1 MLSILIPTYNYDVF
15 GLTAEVQRQC
25 RLSGIVFEII
35 VLDDASYRFTT
46 ENDRINTLDH
56 CSYSILGQNIGRSK
70 IRNLLA
76 WKARYDWL
84 LFLDADT
91 FPTSDDFIPN
101 YLTEISNGEKVID
114 GGILY
119 KPEKPGKDKMLR
131 WTYGNDREALDVPSR
146 NQNPYWAFL
155 SLNFLIPKRLFEKV
169 RFDETLPNLR
179 HEDTVFSFTMQQLRI
194 PIKHISNPVFHLGL
208 DDFETMLR
216 KEHEALSSFK
226 NLLLTGKI
234 SYDYLRMGRYYRFL
248 KRSHLDFFVKAFFK
262 LTRKSLIADISK
274 ANPSLFWYDVYRIGY
289 LCSIPDQ

>member
-15 GLTAEVQRQC
+15 GLTSEVQRQC
-25 RLSGIVFEII
+25 LLAAIAFEIV
-35 VLDDASYRFTT
+35 VLDDASHGFAT

-56 CSYSILGQNIGRSK
+56 CSYSILSENIGRSK

-76 WKARYDWL
+76 SKAKYDWL

-91 FPTSDDFIPN
+91 FPTSEKFISN
-101 YLTEISNGEKVID
+101 YLAEIPDGEKAID

-119 KPEKPGKDKMLR
+119 KPEKPEKNKMLR
-131 WTYGNDREALDVPSR
+131 WTYGKDREALDFEAR

-155 SLNFLIPKRLFEKV
+155 SLNFLIPKRLFEQV

-179 HEDTVFSFTMQQLRI
+179 HEDTVFSFAMQQFGI
-194 PIKHISNPVFHLGL
+194 PVKHINNPVFHLGL

-216 KEHEALSSFK
+216 KEHEALFAFK
-226 NLLLTGKI
+226 NLLSSGKI
-234 SYDYLRMGRYYRFL
+234 SYDYLKMGRYYRFL

-289 LCSIPDQ
+289 LCSIPDR